1 MQSENQLET
10 IILQMQKRYTKFAE
24 ILRLTQELDEAL
36 KRNDRESADMLI
48 QMRGQ
53 EMEAVSEMR
62 EEIAYRIASLPN
74 VQQTAIEFALYDEE
88 DKEIKRICELKER
101 SQSILEKARD
111 IDRHMN
117 IRVAGK
123 DSYYA
128 QEQTAD

>member
-10 IILQMQKRYTKFAE
+10 IILQMQKRYAKFAE

-36 KRNDRESADMLI
+36 KRNDRESADMLM

-62 EEIAYRIASLPN
+62 EEIAYHMASLPN
-74 VQQTAIEFALYDEE
+74 VQQTAIEFALYDAE

-101 SQSILEKARD
+101 SQSILEKARE
-111 IDRHMN
+111 IDRRMN
-117 IRVAGK
+117 MRVAGK

-128 QEQTAD
+128 QEQ

>member
-10 IILQMQKRYTKFAE
+10 IILQMQKRYAKFAE
-24 ILRLTQELDEAL
+24 VLRLTQELDEAL

-48 QMRGQ
+48 QMRGK
-53 EMEAVSEMR
+53 EMEDISEMR

-74 VQQTAIEFALYDEE
+74 VQQTAIEYALYDDT

-101 SQSILEKARD
+101 SQSILQRARE
-111 IDRHMN
+111 IDRCMN
-117 IRVAGK
+117 MRVAGE

-128 QEQTAD
+128 KENKVD